1 MALNEIANQAGR
13 IQDES
18 KAYLDST
25 FEYYKLWTFK
35 VTMKSATTII
45 RSTLVLLFLTLVL
58 FFGSVAAALAI
69 GEAINSLPLGFLIT
83 GGFYLLIL
91 LLVLLLK
98 EKMVEGPVL
107 RKFSEIFFNE

>member
-1 MALNEIANQAGR
+1 MALNEITHQAGK
-13 IQDES
+13 IQEES

-35 VTMKSATTII
+35 VTMKSATTVI
-45 RSTLVLLFLTLVL
+45 RATLVVLFLTMTL

-69 GEAINSLPLGFLIT
+69 GEAIDSLAGGFLIT

-91 LLVLLLK
+91 FLVLLLK
-98 EKMVEGPVL
+98 EKMIEGPVL
-107 RKFSEIFFNE
+107 RKFSEIYFNE